1 MKRLFVLLLAGLAI
15 ISARKSQ
22 AESLINQTWAFVEAQ
37 DDLGLR
43 IFLKEKMKVPL
54 SLKDWLAVRRVLAGR
69 PNPGYDL
76 VFAWDRHKFVKN
88 LDLSLT
94 NMDKAMTEADSLLLS
109 KNFDEAFKKF
119 QIIARSIKKQG
130 RGKIRLQNRQIYFSV
145 IQSMGRSLYG
155 AGRFAEALEV
165 YNWIPPYYFQVRQVL
180 FEKMW
185 AAFRAGK
192 FDQVVGS
199 IASQQSSYFS
209 PYLDPESYLIKI
221 YVMKRLCRE
230 QDTRLTLKSIEEYL
244 SGLQSGKITYKD
256 WSRRDLILSGITSL
270 AESRENPL
278 ELIQIVS
285 RQKRDVERKRLND
298 YLQKNFEKNRQRLIS
313 QLQKVL
319 GYSKL
324 ALGNESAFLTQITD
338 LEDSQTLSRINMELW
353 PATGGEEW
361 LDEIGGH
368 VYIGDSQC
376 KTKE

>member
-1 MKRLFVLLLAGLAI
+1 MLTVQQSR
-15 ISARKSQ
+15 
-22 AESLINQTWAFVEAQ
+22 AESIINQTWAFVEAQ

-43 IFLKEKMKVPL
+43 IYLKEKMKQPL
-54 SLKDWLAVRRVLAGR
+54 GLKEWLAVRRVLAGR

-94 NMDKAMTEADSLLLS
+94 NMDKALTEADSLLLG
-109 KNFDEAFKKF
+109 KKFDEAFKKF
-119 QIIARSIKKQG
+119 QIIARSIKQQG

-155 AGRFAEALEV
+155 AGRFAESLEV
-165 YNWIPPYYFQVRQVL
+165 YNWIPPYYFQIRQVL

-230 QDTRLTLKSIEEYL
+230 QDIRQTLKSIEEYL
-244 SGLQSGKITYKD
+244 SGLQTGKITFKE
-256 WSRRDLILSGITSL
+256 WSRRDLILSGITTL
-270 AESRENPL
+270 AELNENPL
-278 ELIQIVS
+278 ELTQVVN
-285 RQKRDVERKRLND
+285 RQRREVERKRLTD

-324 ALGNESAFLTQITD
+324 ALGNESSFLTRITD
-338 LEDSQTLSRINMELW
+338 LEVSQTLSRKSMELW